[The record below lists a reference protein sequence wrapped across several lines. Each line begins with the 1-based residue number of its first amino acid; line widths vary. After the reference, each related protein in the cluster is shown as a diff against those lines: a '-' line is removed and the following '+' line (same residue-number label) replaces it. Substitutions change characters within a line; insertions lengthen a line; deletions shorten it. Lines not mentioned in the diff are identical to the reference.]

1 MCPCEL
7 PDFSYVPYWKFFL
20 NFFCLLLFL
29 GLIILKFFL
38 RIFTFFI
45 LKKRTGTLRGGV
57 EPPRG
62 KCLTGFPGLRLTGLD
77 YLSKKV
83 S

>member
-1 MCPCEL
+1 MPGHSKWEERQQHSVL
-7 PDFSYVPYWKFFL
+7 L
-20 NFFCLLLFL
+20 NF
-29 GLIILKFFL
+29 LIPF
-38 RIFTFFI
+38 
-45 LKKRTGTLRGGV
+45 KKAETLRGGV